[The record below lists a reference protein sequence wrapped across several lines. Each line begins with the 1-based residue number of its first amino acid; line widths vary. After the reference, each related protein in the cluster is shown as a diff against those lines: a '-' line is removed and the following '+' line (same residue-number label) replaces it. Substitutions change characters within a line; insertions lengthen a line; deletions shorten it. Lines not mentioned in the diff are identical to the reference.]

1 MPANGSLCSGWAF
14 LQTRRSAKESG
25 HSLEFNG
32 PLQTREHF
40 LLEIRRRWGLW
51 ADSAVDRDF
60 TPLCYTITCMHLC
73 CAEKAY
79 SCSLEFCLG
88 GFYNKWQLV
97 FCPVLFLWPECVC
110 VCVWSVSCVLFCVI
124 SLVIPNTQALNPIC
138 KSLNLRLTLSPRQYL
153 LVIWPLTIVRRY
165 PLSGV
170 PQTQKNKK
178 QSVLG
183 TPSGLFQETC
193 PHLCFIWSETEET
206 STRMSPSKF
215 PPPCSCMVPST
226 AHWYFWPNSTVRH
239 HSLTFM

>member
-60 TPLCYTITCMHLC
+60 TPLCYTKTRTHMR

-88 GFYNKWQLV
+88 GFYNKRQLL
-97 FCPVLFLWPECVC
+97 FCPVLFLRSECISVFCVC
-110 VCVWSVSCVLFCVI
+110 LVLCHFTRNLQQQPTPVFLPGESQGQG
-124 SLVIPNTQALNPIC
+124 SLVGC
-138 KSLNLRLTLSPRQYL
+138 RLWGR
-153 LVIWPLTIVRRY
+153 
-165 PLSGV
+165 
-170 PQTQKNKK
+170 
-178 QSVLG
+178 
-183 TPSGLFQETC
+183 
-193 PHLCFIWSETEET
+193 TESDTTE
-206 STRMSPSKF
+206 
-215 PPPCSCMVPST
+215 V
-226 AHWYFWPNSTVRH
+226 N
-239 HSLTFM
+239 